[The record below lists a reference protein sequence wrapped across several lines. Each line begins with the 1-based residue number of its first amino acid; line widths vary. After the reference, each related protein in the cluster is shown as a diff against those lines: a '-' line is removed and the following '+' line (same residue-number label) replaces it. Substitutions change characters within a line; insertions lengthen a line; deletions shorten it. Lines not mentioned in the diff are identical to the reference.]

1 MYILLPMDSDNAQE
15 AKLTKLEDVKVWTQ
29 LLVKDGE
36 LSEVNHAK
44 DKDDFKNFS
53 ECVVV
58 ENDNE
63 YVWPFMELSM
73 LVLVAHTQKTID
85 EIVEAYLF
93 KELHDL
99 AF

>member
-1 MYILLPMDSDNAQE
+1 MIILLPLDCKNEEE
-15 AKLTKLEDVKVWTQ
+15 AKLVKIDDAKAWAQIDVEEGRVQSIKFADTKEDF
-29 LLVKDGE
+29 E
-36 LSEVNHAK
+36 A
-44 DKDDFKNFS
+44 FS

-73 LVLVAHTQKTID
+73 IVLVAHTQRYIED
-85 EIVEAYLF
+85 IVEAYLF

-99 AF
+99 AY

>member
-1 MYILLPMDSDNAQE
+1 MNILLPLDCDNQE
-15 AKLTKLEDVKVWTQ
+15 ETSLVKLEDVKVWAQ
-29 LLVKDGE
+29 IKVEDGK
-36 LSEVNHAK
+36 LQSIKFAK
-44 DKDDFKNFS
+44 EKEEFEEFS

-73 LVLVAHTQKTID
+73 MVLVAHTQRSID
-85 EIVEAYLF
+85 DIVEAYLF

-99 AF
+99 AY